1 VRLLVARTEAEVRR
15 VRSQDDPVLWLG
27 ASPIPESLRSRAV
40 KLPEDP
46 PALEGW
52 LAIRRLG
59 NELVGGRS
67 VKEALEFE
75 GVSLWWFAHHW
86 LLYGQGLMGWDE
98 RYRVLRRIL
107 AGIEGMNAAPTQLVL
122 LSVRA
127 DDDLVA
133 RAVAAQKGIDYRWE
147 VPFWQG
153 ARARLTF
160 RRRAQALMAART
172 AKLLLRGL
180 LARIMRKNSTA
191 GRQSIDLLFYTSSST
206 WNAMRGTDR
215 IFGSLLEAAR
225 ARGLAVA
232 GLHLDYRRNL
242 GLDTLRA
249 LDGRIVAWES
259 LVTPARAL
267 RARSR
272 GRAIARSL
280 VNAFPGEVLGIP
292 AARLLADRMAV
303 LGSRLSDAV
312 LAIETSRSVIEA
324 LRPRALYVVD
334 AYDLWAQA
342 LVVAAR
348 EAGVRSVEVQH
359 GIIQANH
366 SGYLH
371 LEGEVAPD
379 RSQHSPYSPIA
390 DTTAVHGEGAKE
402 ALVGFGRFP
411 SDAVQVTGSPQ
422 IQAARNRQSDR
433 TAIRARLGLAEGAFV
448 VLYFGAP
455 HHIFPA
461 DLVHLRAFLACCRST
476 PEIKAILRPHPADQ
490 GPRRY
495 EAEAAGAGIE
505 ALVLAEA
512 DPLELILAADVAIG
526 FNSTTVLDAMALER
540 PVVHINMSGSP
551 NLFRFVED
559 GGAIGTT
566 SADELCAGIRQL
578 MQPEARLSVV
588 RKQVDYVSH
597 YYAQCADPAARMLEI
612 GFPDL
617 AKR

>member
-1 VRLLVARTEAEVRR
+1 MRLLVARTETEVRR
-15 VRSQDDPVLWLG
+15 APNRDDPVLWLG
-27 ASPIPESLRSRAV
+27 ASPVPESLRSRAV
-40 KLPEDP
+40 QLPKDP

-59 NELVGGRS
+59 DEQVGGRS
-67 VKEALEFE
+67 LKEALEFE
-75 GVSLWWFAHHW
+75 GVSLWWFVHHW

-107 AGIEGMNAAPTQLVL
+107 AGIEATPTQLVS

-133 RAVAAQKGIDYRWE
+133 RTVAMQRGIDYRWE
-147 VPFWQG
+147 VPSWQR
-153 ARARLTF
+153 ARARFVF

-172 AKLLLRGL
+172 AKLLLRGV
-180 LARIMRKNSTA
+180 LARLVRKNSVV
-191 GRQSIDLLFYTSSST
+191 GRGPVDLLFYTSSST
-206 WNAMRGTDR
+206 WNAVAGSDR
-215 IFGSLLEAAR
+215 ILGPLLEAAR
-225 ARGLAVA
+225 GRGLSIA

-242 GLDTLRA
+242 GLDTLRG
-249 LDGRIVAWES
+249 LDRRIVAWES

-272 GRAIARSL
+272 GQVIVRTLGSG
-280 VNAFPGEVLGIP
+280 FPGQVLGIS
-292 AARLLADRMAV
+292 AARLLSDRVAV

-312 LAIETSRSVIEA
+312 LAIETARLAVEA
-324 LRPRALYVVD
+324 LRPHSLYVVD

-348 EAGVRSVEVQH
+348 DAGVRSVEVQH

-371 LEGEVAPD
+371 LDGEVAPD
-379 RSQHSPYSPIA
+379 RSQRSPYSPIA
-390 DTTAVHGEGAKE
+390 DTIAVHGEGAKE

-411 SDAVQVTGSPQ
+411 DNAVQVTGSAQ
-422 IQAARNRQSDR
+422 IQAARNRQGDR
-433 TAIRARLGLAEGAFV
+433 TAIRARLGLAEDAFV

-461 DLVHLRAFLACCRST
+461 DLVHLRAFLACCHST

-495 EAEAAGAGIE
+495 QAEAAGAGIE
-505 ALVLAEA
+505 ALVAAEA
-512 DPLELILAADVAIG
+512 DPFELILAADVVIG

-566 SADELCAGIRQL
+566 NADELCAALRKL
-578 MQPEARLSVV
+578 MQPEARSIVV
-588 RKQVDYVSH
+588 RTQVNYVSH
-597 YYAQCADPAARMLEI
+597 YYAQCANPAAGMLDI
-612 GFPDL
+612 GFRDAAPT
-617 AKR
+617 